1 MAYDTIASDQQIEK
15 TKQALEAN
23 GFTVIIAES
32 GEAAKKAALGL
43 IPKGAEVLTNTSKT
57 LEALELDKAI
67 NESGEYD
74 SVRNKLNAMWG
85 DPEKKRDQR
94 KLGAAPDYTIG
105 SVHAITETG
114 EVFIA
119 SNTGSQLPGYAYA
132 AGKVIW
138 VVGAQK
144 IVPTHE
150 DAHKRLEEYVLPL
163 ESERAKAAYGVPGS
177 NISKLLIVS
186 KEVEEGRITMI
197 IVKEKLGF

>member
-1 MAYDTIASDQQIEK
+1 MAYDTIASDEQIEK

-23 GFTVIIAES
+23 GFTVIVAEN
-32 GEAAKKAALGL
+32 GEAAKKAVLDL

-119 SNTGSQLPGYAYA
+119 SNTGSQLPGYAYG

-144 IVPTHE
+144 LVATHA
-150 DAHKRLEEYVLPL
+150 DAHRRLEEYVLPL
-163 ESERAKAAYGVPGS
+163 ESERARAAYGVPGS

-186 KEVEEGRITMI
+186 KEVEEGRITII